1 MRNQT
6 LWPLGLDF
14 QKLNEASN
22 LAYFTRKLFTM
33 LATMTMSLMRWLTFG
48 TKHRRNDLKPRPPQ
62 KNLLNGSTRIVKL
75 FHWKKVTTMID
86 QQQAQVAWS
95 EVIEELDSDTF
106 NRLRHALELV
116 DAYIRQGTEIERGL

>member
-1 MRNQT
+1 MA
-6 LWPLGLDF
+6 
-14 QKLNEASN
+14 K
-22 LAYFTRKLFTM
+22 
-33 LATMTMSLMRWLTFG
+33 
-48 TKHRRNDLKPRPPQ
+48 
-62 KNLLNGSTRIVKL
+62 LLNLFRQFIRSCLVSAESGRIVKL

-86 QQQAQVAWS
+86 HQQAQVAWS